1 MKNFTPS
8 PAQQQIFDSQ
18 KKNMVIS
25 ASAGSGK
32 TTTMIEYITRLALS
46 GVKVK
51 RMLVLTFT
59 KAAASE
65 MKEKLMMSLMNLSDN
80 ETLQNQ
86 IDDLFT
92 SDISTIH
99 SFLEKI
105 IKRNLNAFPYLEG
118 FRIID
123 EKEST
128 SLMEEAFEDSA
139 NEFKQK
145 CEHEFYD
152 LFTSIR
158 SNETIKDMMFNLT
171 SYLAAQ
177 ADKEK
182 ALQKLANYDENHAL
196 AKDYFKNVLLNMI
209 ADIRKELDLISTEN
223 EKLAPY
229 IDE

>member
-80 ETLQNQ
+80 EMLQNQ

-99 SFLEKI
+99 
-105 IKRNLNAFPYLEG
+105 
-118 FRIID
+118 
-123 EKEST
+123 
-128 SLMEEAFEDSA
+128 
-139 NEFKQK
+139 
-145 CEHEFYD
+145 
-152 LFTSIR
+152 
-158 SNETIKDMMFNLT
+158 
-171 SYLAAQ
+171 
-177 ADKEK
+177 
-182 ALQKLANYDENHAL
+182 
-196 AKDYFKNVLLNMI
+196 
-209 ADIRKELDLISTEN
+209 
-223 EKLAPY
+223 
-229 IDE
+229 